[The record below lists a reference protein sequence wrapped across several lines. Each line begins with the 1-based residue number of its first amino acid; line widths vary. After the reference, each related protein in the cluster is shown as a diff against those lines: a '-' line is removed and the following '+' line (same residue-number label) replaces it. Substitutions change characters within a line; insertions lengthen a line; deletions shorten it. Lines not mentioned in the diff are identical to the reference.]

1 MVWGATAEEAARPYP
16 ADTLLDGPVLLAT
29 RAVGVDAPTSTV
41 YRWLCQVAVAP
52 YSYDWLDNLGRRSP
66 RQLTPGADDLHVGK
80 AMMVFVRDRFRAR
93 PLVVRRDGPEG
104 PARVRAGR
112 HHVRRGARR
121 RVRVTDRV
129 PAGRARRR
137 PC

>member
-1 MVWGATAEEAARPYP
+1 MPTDIGRMGPCDLPMVWGATAEEAARPYP

-66 RQLTPGADDLHVGK
+66 RRLTPGADDLHVGK
-80 AMMVFVRDRFRAR
+80 
-93 PLVVRRDGPEG
+93 P
-104 PARVRAGR
+104 
-112 HHVRRGARR
+112 
-121 RVRVTDRV
+121 
-129 PAGRARRR
+129 
-137 PC
+137 